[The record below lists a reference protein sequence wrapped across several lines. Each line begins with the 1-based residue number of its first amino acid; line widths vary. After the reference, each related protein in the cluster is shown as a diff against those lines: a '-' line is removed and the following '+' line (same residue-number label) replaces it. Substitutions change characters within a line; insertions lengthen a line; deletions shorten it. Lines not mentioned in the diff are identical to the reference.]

1 MKKLLLATRNADKV
15 KEIREFLQ
23 HLRIQ
28 ILSVNDING
37 LVDVEEDQPTLAG
50 NAIKKATVLSQQAG
64 LPALA
69 DDTGLE
75 VEALGAGPGVM
86 SSRFAGASATYDD
99 NIQKLLRELEGI
111 PERDR
116 KARFRTVIAFAK
128 KGKVETVEGVCEGVI
143 LTAKRGDGGFGY
155 DPVFYVPERKKTFAE
170 MSLKEKNEISHRGV
184 ALRKARI
191 ILERYFEHNR

>member
-116 KARFRTVIAFAK
+116 KARFRTVIAFAE